1 MVFFLLSF
9 MEESFEC
16 YPVFRI
22 ITGNEN
28 RKNNENEKFFQK
40 THKKAVFLQLNWKI
54 VMKKKELYGMGVA
67 LVTPFMKDGSV
78 DYDALARLVDYQ
90 VESGT
95 DFLCVLGTTAETP
108 TLCADEQLK
117 VRQAVIARN
126 AGRLPILL
134 GVGGNCTQTIV
145 DKLKNDPMEGVDAIL
160 SVVPYYNKPTQ
171 KGMYAH
177 FCAIAE
183 ATELPIILYNVPG
196 RTGVNMLPDTTLS
209 LAADC
214 ANIVGIKEASGNV
227 EQIKDIMARRPEGF
241 KVFSGD
247 DGITLPLIQDG
258 ADGVISVIGNGFAAE
273 FAQMVRLALAGEYG
287 QAKAIDERLRPMYD
301 LLFLDGNPAGIKALL
316 QLRGMVKN
324 VLRLPLVPAS
334 NSTIDKIRNAF
345 ASIQ

>member
-40 THKKAVFLQLNWKI
+40 THKKAVLLQLNRKI